1 MTAAEVNKV
10 RARTIQRQMF
20 WLALEV
26 ASRGW
31 IAEDHLT
38 IDGLAISW
46 RSCAAPMGLS

>member
-1 MTAAEVNKV
+1 MTAAEVNLV
-10 RARTIQRQMF
+10 RAKTIQRQMF

-31 IAEDHLT
+31 IATDALT
-38 IDGLAISW
+38 LDGLAISW